1 MKAIRKRFKKGTAVA
16 LTAALLAGLMPA
28 LPETAGSVKA
38 ADGTTKPPSVSTYA
52 TKDQM
57 MDGTFAPENNGTASN
72 YGKLVFGKN
81 SSGEAQEW
89 YILGKDS
96 GVLGDNTILFAASP
110 IETVQMFDSSS
121 TNKTY
126 SNLWSDCNYSGASV
140 KEVYPNHYGASNL
153 RKKLKTI
160 AMNASYF
167 TSAEQDLMNNTTVT
181 TKDTKNT
188 VTYTTTDKL
197 YALAADDYRSTS
209 IKAGSDNSTV
219 LAMSNCWNS
228 GDAFWLRSPRE
239 GLADFALHTSSGD
252 WVNSDEV
259 YRYAAVQP
267 ASNLKLSYALFASA
281 AKAASH
287 YPSEA
292 VRISSGKAMTL
303 RLDGTGKNIGTVTY
317 NTTTGD
323 IKVVKGS
330 TAQTVSLV
338 VQGNDGT
345 NDWYYNKQ
353 IEGPETVNASDIKSA
368 LGLTSGIDLSACKI
382 WLETTDSTENL
393 TYAVSATEATRSSIS
408 SVAITDI
415 DIPAANTALD
425 TSASCTTTGVS
436 NTAPQITW
444 TPSATTAGYNTSYT
458 ASITLTADTGYA
470 FTDATTA
477 TVLGNS
483 ATSVKKN
490 ADGTLTV
497 TYAFPATAK
506 DKLVSIASP
515 QAITVANGTA
525 YDAMNLPATVSI
537 VTEGNTVSSAPVTW
551 DTITPANGSYDPAV
565 LTEQTVTLNGTVD
578 CPNSIDANGT
588 ALTTTITITIS
599 AAGIVG
605 TPTANPTTGTYTEN
619 QSVTLTSSTGGAT
632 IYYTTDGSEPTITGG
647 VTGGTT
653 AKYTAPIAVTGT
665 EGQSITT
672 TIKAIAV
679 KSGMQDSS
687 VETFNYT
694 IKQESQ
700 TPGVT
705 APSITTQ
712 PGNATVEVGE
722 TASFNI
728 VASGTNLT
736 YQWQINRNDENGW
749 VNLTDATATS
759 YTTSTINISCN
770 GFKYRC
776 VVSNDAGTVTSNT
789 AVLTATEPTPT
800 EHTHCVCGTNNLNMK
815 GHSCNKN
822 QVWKGIDDLSEIT
835 SGGYY
840 YLKQDVTITS
850 TDTYSSVSTR
860 GNQYCG
866 LKISGDVA
874 LCLNGHS
881 IIMQNP
887 EGVTADVDAVMVEG
901 HFVLTDCQGTG
912 TIKHAKD
919 SSGAT
924 YQGKGVKVQG
934 GTFDMYGGTITGNTS
949 QYDTGGS
956 GVSVVGVKEA
966 GKSSI
971 FHMYGGTISGN
982 IAKNGG
988 GVEVSRK
995 VDHGPSEF
1003 HMYGGTIT
1011 GNTADSNVPSYGN
1024 GGGVYVSWTAKFFM
1038 NGGKICG
1045 NTATCQGGGVYG
1057 SALARYNEYSNGGAA
1072 ELNVSGSATVIDNK
1086 AGGKNNNVYMT
1097 SSTRESGYE
1106 TLYVKLDISDP
1117 FSGIIGV
1124 STKDIPVTGKPVVAA
1139 ASATPGVDYSN
1150 HIVSDDK
1157 QYKIRHVGYM
1167 LMLTTADEPNHQHTW
1182 DEGKITKQPTTSE
1195 EGVKTYTCTACG
1207 ATKTEPIEKLVSNTY
1222 KIIDGANGK
1231 HTIGKD
1237 GTLTFRSNAPFSEF
1251 VAVLVDGVKVDPSN
1265 YDVSKGSTIV
1275 RLNQS
1280 FLDTLSKGSHTI
1292 AIQSRGGT
1300 ATANFSVTA
1309 SSNSGNTGTGGTTG
1323 GTTGS
1328 GTGSTTG
1335 SATTP
1340 TPSTPTAGIT
1350 NVQPNGGTQA
1360 APKTTVNAKAP
1371 VTGEASPV
1379 SCVVL
1384 ALIIVGGFALL
1395 IAELRRSRQM
1405 QKKH

>member
-1 MKAIRKRFKKGTAVA
+1 MKAIKKRFKKGTAVA

-28 LPETAGSVKA
+28 LPGAAGSVKA
-38 ADGTTKPPSVSTYA
+38 ADNTTKSPSVSFYA

-57 MDGTFAPENNGTASN
+57 MDGTFKPDSEGSAWH
-72 YGKLVFGKN
+72 YGRLLFGKN
-81 SSGEAQEW
+81 SSGRAQQW
-89 YILGKDS
+89 YILGKDN
-96 GVLGDNTILFAASP
+96 GVLGDNTILFATSP
-110 IETVQMFDSSS
+110 IAREKQFNSSKN
-121 TNKTY
+121 NKNDK
-126 SNLWSDCNYSGASV
+126 NLWLDCDYYGGTSV
-140 KEVYPNHYGASNL
+140 KEVFANHYGASDL
-153 RKKLKTI
+153 RAALKTM
-160 AMNASYF
+160 ATSTSYF
-167 TSAEQDLMNNTTVT
+167 TTAEQFLMNPTTVT
-181 TKDTKNT
+181 TVDNKNLCG
-188 VTYTTTDKL
+188 YLTTDKL
-197 YALAADDYRSTS
+197 YALAADGIESTS
-209 IKAGSDNSTV
+209 IKVGTGDSTV
-219 LAMSNCWNS
+219 IAMSS
-228 GDAFWLRSPRE
+228 YMSSYPTFWLRSPHGNDGRSAL
-239 GLADFALHTSSGD
+239 LADPDDRVGFIYVDRNH
-252 WVNSDEV
+252 
-259 YRYAAVQP
+259 AVRP
-267 ASNLKLSYALFASA
+267 ASNLNLSHVLFASA
-281 AKAASH
+281 GEAAS
-287 YPSEA
+287 SDTA
-292 VRISSGKAMTL
+292 VAKTIRSGTAMTL
-303 RLDGTGKNIGTVTY
+303 RLDGRGKNIGTVTY

-323 IKVVKGS
+323 IKAVKDS
-330 TAQTVSLV
+330 TSQPVSLV

-345 NDWYYNKQ
+345 KDWYYSKQ
-353 IEGPETVNASDIKSA
+353 IARPETVKASDIKSA

-382 WLETTDSTENL
+382 WLEFTDSTENL

-477 TVLGNS
+477 TVSGNS

-506 DKLVSIASP
+506 DKLVSITSP

-551 DTITPANGSYDPAV
+551 DTTTPANGSYDPAV

-578 CPNSIDANGT
+578 CPDSIDANGT

-605 TPTANPTTGTYTEN
+605 APIANPTTGIYTEN
-619 QSVTLTSSTGGAT
+619 QSVTLTSSTEGAT

-647 VTGGTT
+647 TT
-653 AKYTAPIAVTGT
+653 KQYKAPILVTGT
-665 EGQSITT
+665 EGQIITT
-672 TIKAIAV
+672 SIKAIAV

-687 VETFNYT
+687 VETFTYT

-700 TPGVT
+700 TPDVT

-712 PGNATVEVGE
+712 PGNATVKAGE
-722 TASFNI
+722 TATFTI
-728 VASGTNLT
+728 AASGTDIT
-736 YQWQINRNDENGW
+736 YQWQIDRNDGNGW
-749 VNLTDATATS
+749 VNIDGATATS
-759 YTTSTINISCN
+759 YTTSAVDISCN
-770 GFKYRC
+770 GFKYQC
-776 VVSNDAGTVTSNT
+776 VVSNSAGTVTSNT
-789 AVLTATEPTPT
+789 AVLTVTESTPT
-800 EHTHCVCGTNNLNMK
+800 EHTHCVCGTNNLSTK

-822 QVWKGIDDLSEIT
+822 QVWTGIDDLSEIT

-850 TDTYSSVSTR
+850 TNTYSSVYTS

-887 EGVTADVDAVMVEG
+887 EGVTDDVDAVMVEG
-901 HFVLTDCQGTG
+901 HFVLTDCQGMG
-912 TIKHAKD
+912 TIKHAKNL
-919 SSGAT
+919 SGET

-934 GTFDMYGGTITGNTS
+934 GTFDMYAGTITGNTS
-949 QYDTGGS
+949 EYDTGGS
-956 GVSVVGVKEA
+956 GVSVEGVKEA

-971 FHMYGGTISGN
+971 FNMYGGTISGN

-988 GVEVSRK
+988 GVEVTRS
-995 VDHGPSEF
+995 VYNGPSEF

-1011 GNTADSNVPSYGN
+1011 GNTADSTWASYGN

-1038 NGGKICG
+1038 NGGKIYG
-1045 NTATCQGGGVYG
+1045 NTATYQGGGVYG
-1057 SALARYNEYSNGGAA
+1057 SALARYNEYDTGGAA
-1072 ELNVSGSATVIDNK
+1072 ELNVSGSATVTDNK
-1086 AGGKNNNVYMT
+1086 AGGKNNNVFMT
-1097 SSTRESGYE
+1097 SSTQKSGYE

-1124 STKDIPVTGKPVVAA
+1124 STKDIPVTGKPVVVAA
-1139 ASATPGVDYSN
+1139 GATPEVDYSK
-1150 HIVSDDK
+1150 HIVSDDT
-1157 QYKIRHVGYM
+1157 QYKIRHEGNM

-1182 DEGKITKQPTTSE
+1182 DAGKITKQPTTSE

-1251 VAVLVDGVKVDPSN
+1251 VAVLVDGVKVDRSN
-1265 YDVSKGSTIV
+1265 YDVSEGSTIV
-1275 RLNQS
+1275 RLKQS
-1280 FLDTLSKGSHTI
+1280 FLNTLSKGSHTI
-1292 AIQSRGGT
+1292 AIQSIGGT
-1300 ATANFSVTA
+1300 AVTNFSVTA
-1309 SSNSGNTGTGGTTG
+1309 SSNSGNTG
-1323 GTTGS
+1323 
-1328 GTGSTTG
+1328 
-1335 SATTP
+1335 SAATP